1 MTAWAVVERCAGQLR
16 TNQAGP
22 FALDYSAVLMMAD
35 AMGACTSLLVDVL
48 PAVEAIIVKAY
59 RDASPE

>member
-1 MTAWAVVERCAGQLR
+1 MVERCAGQLR
-16 TNQAGP
+16 TTPAGP
-22 FALDYSAVLMMAD
+22 FALDFSAVLMMAD